1 MGRAQVQEGGK
12 GEGKAQPPRGAQGQA
27 RMLLLRGRGELGVG
41 ASPLAPRVPA
51 SAPLLHFVQ
60 TSLSLREG
68 WAEEDKNHQA
78 KQCCIS
84 IIPSRLGEGAQ
95 EETGPLRVQPEP
107 KPGLLASSLV
117 LLLLHLA
124 VSLRTRCCGER
135 GYLAGTCPSSLSGM
149 AGTGQTVSPS
159 GCALCYQTRLAGSA
173 KPAFASVFVFFQL
186 DLPTHLCN
194 MCCYH
199 ISLLLPVRKPGS
211 ER

>member
-135 GYLAGTCPSSLSGM
+135 GSGVPGRNVSQQPQWNGRDRPDCLPLWLCSVLPNQAG
-149 AGTGQTVSPS
+149 
-159 GCALCYQTRLAGSA
+159 
-173 KPAFASVFVFFQL
+173 
-186 DLPTHLCN
+186 
-194 MCCYH
+194 
-199 ISLLLPVRKPGS
+199 RKC
-211 ER
+211 